1 MQTENYPSFPIAPNT
16 YAAFDAISLRNLIIE
31 RLNAQGT
38 FTDQNYIGSNLAS
51 IIDIVAYSFNTL
63 LFYLNRTSS
72 EATFTEAQVYENINR
87 IVKLLDYK
95 PVGYQTSTLA
105 FQVSADN
112 RINTFQVANQYY
124 TIPRYAYLIVAGIPF
139 SFNEDITFTV
149 EESGT
154 IRELT
159 QVSNRKLLFQ
169 GSFRE
174 SPIHNAVGTPNEVVT
189 LNVVNALID
198 HFNIHVYVYEQEQSK
213 WVQYNESHSMYMEQ
227 PDSRSFE
234 KRLNSNLQYEISFGD
249 DVNGR
254 KLQQREKVVI
264 YFLQSSGEKGVVGP
278 GSLYGPANT
287 TKYVVLNTAL
297 LSQIM
302 IDVKQDTSSVYLKSE
317 EFGRLRFSN
326 TAGSTMPKDIESADE
341 IRKHAPA
348 AFRSQ
353 YRLITQQDFE
363 VFIRTNFS
371 NFISNVKVFN
381 NWEYTS
387 DYLRYFQELNMDP
400 VKFQQIALNQV
411 IYADACNFNNIYICA
426 IPGIGFT
433 TSLKYL
439 MPAQKEAIISA
450 IQPLKPLTSE
460 ITFIDP
466 IYMSLRLGT
475 ETPDGEILLEDRY
488 FTNLEI
494 TKTRRTG
501 KSDQS
506 IINEVASVFQQFF
519 MPQKQKIG
527 GIFDYSQLVAQI
539 LSVDGVDSISTANRN
554 SFQSVP
560 GLSLLLWNSNYPELD
575 NRILKNNITIEPF
588 QFLFYEDLNNITQ
601 HIVVGQTTYS
611 NSSQ

>member
-1 MQTENYPSFPIAPNT
+1 MQNENYPSFPIAPNT

-51 IIDIVAYSFNTL
+51 IIDIVAYAFNTL

-112 RINTFQVANQYY
+112 RNNTFEVANQYY
-124 TIPRYAYLIVAGIPF
+124 TIPRYSYLIVSGVPF

-149 EESGT
+149 NESNR
-154 IRELT
+154 IVELM

-174 SPIHNAVGTPNEVVT
+174 SPIHNAAGNPNEIVT
-189 LNVVNALID
+189 INVVNSLID
-198 HFNIHVYVYEQEQSK
+198 HFNIHVYVYEQDQSK

-227 PDSRSFE
+227 PNSKSFE
-234 KRLNSNLQYEISFGD
+234 KRLNSNLQYEILFGD

-254 KLQQREKVVI
+254 KLQQGEKVVV

-278 GSLYGPANT
+278 GSLSGPANT
-287 TKYVVLNTAL
+287 TKYIVLNTAL

-302 IDVKQDTSSVYLKSE
+302 NDVKQDQTSVYLQTR
-317 EFGRLRFSN
+317 EFRSLNFSN
-326 TAGSTMPKDIESADE
+326 AAGSTMPKDIESADE

-353 YRLITQQDFE
+353 YRLLTQQDFE

-371 NFISNVKVFN
+371 NFISDVKVFN

-387 DYLRYFQELNMDP
+387 DYLRYFQNLNLDP
-400 VKFQQIALNQV
+400 VAFQQIALNQI

-426 IPGIGFT
+426 IPGIGFAA
-433 TSLKYL
+433 SLKYL
-439 MPAQKEAIISA
+439 LPAQKEAIISG

-466 IYMSLRLGT
+466 IYLSVRFGT
-475 ETPDGEILLEDRY
+475 ENSTGDTVVEDRY
-488 FTNLEI
+488 FTKLEI

-506 IINEVASVFQQFF
+506 IINEVASIFQQYF
-519 MPQKQKIG
+519 MPQQQKIG
-527 GIFDYSQLVAQI
+527 GQFDYSSLVAKI
-539 LSVDGVDSISTANRN
+539 LAVEGVDSIATVNIYTL
-554 SFQSVP
+554 QSVP
-560 GLSLLLWNSNYPELD
+560 GLRMLLWNSTYPDLD
-575 NRILKNNITIEPF
+575 KRIINHNITLEPF
-588 QFLFYEDLNNITQ
+588 QFLFYEDLNKIPEY
-601 HIVVGQTTYS
+601 IFVKQTAY
-611 NSSQ
+611 NDSSQ

>member
-1 MQTENYPSFPIAPNT
+1 MQNENYPSFPIAPNT

-51 IIDIVAYSFNTL
+51 IIDIVAYAFNTL

-112 RINTFQVANQYY
+112 RNNTFEVANKYY
-124 TIPRYAYLIVAGIPF
+124 TIPRYSYLIVSGVPF

-149 EESGT
+149 DESNR
-154 IRELT
+154 IVELT

-174 SPIHNAVGTPNEVVT
+174 SPIHNAAGNPNEIVT
-189 LNVVNALID
+189 INVVNSLID
-198 HFNIHVYVYEQEQSK
+198 HFNIHVYVYEQAQSK

-227 PDSRSFE
+227 PESKSFE
-234 KRLNSNLQYEISFGD
+234 KRLNSNLQYEILFGD

-254 KLQQREKVVI
+254 KLQKGEKVVV

-278 GSLYGPANT
+278 GSLSGPANT
-287 TKYVVLNTAL
+287 TKYMVLNTAL

-302 IDVKQDTSSVYLKSE
+302 NDVKQDQSSVYLQTNEFKS
-317 EFGRLRFSN
+317 LKFSN
-326 TAGSTMPKDIESADE
+326 AAGSTMPKDIESAEE

-353 YRLITQQDFE
+353 YRLLTQRDFE

-371 NFISNVKVFN
+371 NFISDVRVFN

-387 DYLRYFQELNMDP
+387 DYLRYFQNLNLDP
-400 VKFQQIALNQV
+400 VTFQQIALNQI

-439 MPAQKEAIISA
+439 LPAQKEAVISG

-460 ITFIDP
+460 VTFIDP
-466 IYMSLRLGT
+466 IYLSVRFGT
-475 ETPDGEILLEDRY
+475 ENSKGDAVLEDRY
-488 FTNLEI
+488 FTKLEI

-506 IINEVASVFQQFF
+506 IVNEVASIFQQHF
-519 MPQKQKIG
+519 MPQQQKIG
-527 GIFDYSQLVAQI
+527 GIFDYSSLVAQI
-539 LSVDGVDSISTANRN
+539 LAVEGVDSIATVNMYTFR
-554 SFQSVP
+554 SVP
-560 GLSLLLWNSNYPELD
+560 GLRMLLWNSTYPDLD
-575 NRILKNNITIEPF
+575 KRIINHNITLEPF
-588 QFLFYEDLNNITQ
+588 QFLFYEDLNKIPEY
-601 HIVVGQTTYS
+601 IYVKQTVYS
-611 NSSQ
+611 DSSQ